1 MDRIEKDM
9 QDTNHRVLEELD
21 RLSSLMNAE
30 QAKALTDF
38 RAGWTDFAKSGDKL
52 AALSRDNDDT
62 LVGKLYHNEAAKLFD
77 RLRTDLDELSAA
89 NVKAGNA
96 AALTSTTLVERA
108 RWILGT
114 IMAFAV
120 VLCLITI
127 IYFRRAVM
135 KPVMRTAS
143 LMQQLAANDLDTPI
157 TGAERR
163 DEIGMMMA
171 ALAVFRDSIVETHRL
186 HLTRAAEQEE
196 RTRLIEENN
205 RLSQDFSRGVDMAL
219 QELGSAT
226 LGLGQTADDLSSHAK
241 LGAGQAHRVVHA
253 AESASQNVG
262 AVASATEEL
271 ATAIR
276 EVTTQAAQS
285 SSVAAEAVKEATQTL
300 RIVAELTQAAA
311 RIGDVVGVIDDI
323 AGQTHLLALNAT
335 IEAARAGEAGRGFAV
350 VAAEVRSLAGETGR
364 ATEEISSHVAMMQT
378 AAGKAAEAIGRID
391 RTITRMNDVSGVI
404 ATVIGEQQAA
414 TAEIARN
421 IHAAAVGTAEV
432 SQSIATLNEITNRT
446 GHSSTEVLSAVRM
459 LTSQTT
465 RLRQDVDSY
474 LVGIAHG

>member
-1 MDRIEKDM
+1 
-9 QDTNHRVLEELD
+9 
-21 RLSSLMNAE
+21 
-30 QAKALTDF
+30 
-38 RAGWTDFAKSGDKL
+38 
-52 AALSRDNDDT
+52 
-62 LVGKLYHNEAAKLFD
+62 
-77 RLRTDLDELSAA
+77 
-89 NVKAGNA
+89 
-96 AALTSTTLVERA
+96 
-108 RWILGT
+108 
-114 IMAFAV
+114 
-120 VLCLITI
+120 
-127 IYFRRAVM
+127 
-135 KPVMRTAS
+135 
-143 LMQQLAANDLDTPI
+143 
-157 TGAERR
+157 
-163 DEIGMMMA
+163 
-171 ALAVFRDSIVETHRL
+171 VFRDSIVETHRL
-186 HLTRAAEQEE
+186 HVTRAAEQEA

-226 LGLGQTADDLSSHAK
+226 HGLGQTADDLSSHAK

-311 RIGDVVGVIDDI
+311 RIGDVISVIDDI
-323 AGQTHLLALNAT
+323 ADQTHLLALNAT

-364 ATEEISSHVAMMQT
+364 ATEEISSQVAMMQT

-421 IHAAAVGTAEV
+421 IHAAALGTAEV

-459 LTSQTT
+459 LTSHTT